1 MIAFHKRSAILCEMP
16 HNLDAKI
23 FSGLLGIRFVLSP
36 ASSAGRACALFWKIA
51 IAFSCHEQR
60 IAEASPGDPKE
71 AAVCR
76 SVLVPLLG

>member
-1 MIAFHKRSAILCEMP
+1 MLALHKRSAIFEMP
-16 HNLDAKI
+16 TNLNAKI
-23 FSGLLGIRFVLSP
+23 FSRLLSIRFFLSP

-60 IAEASPGDPKE
+60 MAEASPGHPKE